1 MKSPLLPEIGVLA
14 QVHDTWGDQW
24 QARHQLVSRL
34 ARYFRV
40 IWMNPAL
47 GWRESFLRGHFRGQR
62 IALNAIAQGDS
73 GLEIYTPGRWLPTFY
88 RLRWLSKISLRQH
101 VKRARKMLLRR
112 GAKRIVLA
120 TWRARFDS
128 GWSDIPFDLRSYHID
143 DEYSFS
149 PVETPIGADE
159 MRMLQEA
166 DQVFVTSRSLLQKKG
181 GFNPH
186 TYLVPNGVDYQ
197 AFATPR
203 SEPEDLRAIARPRIG
218 YTGVL
223 KEQLDWPMLL
233 SLAKRHPNWSFVFV
247 GPVSDRLACSADFS
261 GLKALANVFFLG
273 SKPTSAVPAYTQNF
287 DVCVMPYRRDDYTKY
302 IYPLKLH
309 EYLASGRPA
318 VGTRIHALEEFERVV
333 RLACTEE
340 EWSTALAAALEP
352 AANSDEARKERQTV
366 AMLHDWDVQAWR
378 IACTMAEAV
387 APELAEHLPILRS
400 NSEVAEAPAEVQ
412 MSGAKA
418 QRAAAR
424 APAASRAFLIDSLS
438 GASPPGIAG
447 GSSRTAIGPVL
458 LVSPWYRPAVGGVVE
473 VAERL
478 HRKLNENGIETH
490 LLIAHD
496 GRTGLEEIDAAD
508 KVWRLGAA
516 SDAFHSTNPK
526 SILAT
531 AMRGSAAYWQLQRFV
546 RERGIRTVVT
556 LYPIGYSWL
565 FVLLRKL
572 TGVKLLVSLHGND
585 VTRSDSYGVLAHW
598 LLRRTLDT
606 SDAVI
611 TCADH
616 LSRKAREICSGK
628 RLEIELI
635 PNCVD
640 TIQFTPRPANFERA
654 DERPTFVHVSNFA
667 AKKRTLDIVEAF
679 ADQRIPAEARL
690 IMVGDG
696 PLRERTAGRAKE
708 LGVFDRVAFVGTQK
722 DVRPFLWAS
731 DVFVLASDDE
741 GAPLAV
747 LEGMACGLP
756 YVSTEWGPAA
766 ILPPGECGL
775 VVPAHAPKE
784 LAAAMARIIADPVKC
799 RKMGEQARYR
809 AVNDFREDRYV
820 ERHIRL
826 IEKIERPEW
835 RMRPIRR
842 SDEPHEERKDDREV
856 VAAGKNVPR

>member
-24 QARHQLVSRL
+24 QARHHLVSRL

-40 IWMNPAL
+40 VWMNPAL

-62 IALNAIAQGDS
+62 IAQNVIAECDS

-88 RLRWLSKISLRQH
+88 RLRWLSKIALRQH
-101 VKRARKMLLRR
+101 VKRARKMLLRQ

-120 TWRARFDS
+120 TWRARFDN
-128 GWSDIPFDLRSYHID
+128 GWSDLPFDLRSYHID

-159 MRMLQEA
+159 MRMLREA

-223 KEQLDWPMLL
+223 KEQLDWPLL
-233 SLAKRHPNWSFVFV
+233 FSLAQRHPNWSFVFV
-247 GPVSDRLACSADFS
+247 GPTSKLASSADFN
-261 GLKALANVFFLG
+261 GLKKLANVFFLG

-366 AMLHDWDVQAWR
+366 AMLHDWDVQAWK
-378 IACTMAEAV
+378 IACTLAESV

-400 NSEVAEAPAEVQ
+400 NSVARAAPAEIQ

-424 APAASRAFLIDSLS
+424 EPAASPALLIDNPSETKQ
-438 GASPPGIAG
+438 PGIT
-447 GSSRTAIGPVL
+447 GSRRRAPIGPVL

-478 HRKLNENGIETH
+478 HRKLNENGVETH

-496 GRTGLEEIDAAD
+496 GRGGLEEIDAAD
-508 KVWRLGAA
+508 RVWRLGSA

-531 AMRGSAAYWQLQRFV
+531 AMRGSAAYWRLQRFV
-546 RERGIRTVVT
+546 RERGIRAVVA

-572 TGVKLLVSLHGND
+572 TGVKLVASLHGND

-611 TCADH
+611 TCASH
-616 LSRKAREICSGK
+616 LSRKAREICSEK

-640 TIQFTPRPANFERA
+640 TIQFTPRPANFERG

-708 LGVFDRVAFVGTQK
+708 LGVFDRVAFVGAQK

-775 VVPAHAPKE
+775 VVPAHAPKA
-784 LAAAMARIIADPVKC
+784 LAAAMAQIIADPVKC
-799 RKMGEQARYR
+799 RKMGEQARHR
-809 AVNDFREDRYV
+809 AVNDFREDQYV
-820 ERHIRL
+820 DRHIRL
-826 IEKIERPEW
+826 IERIERPELGT
-835 RMRPIRR
+835 RPIRR
-842 SDEPHEERKDDREV
+842 SDELLEEQRNNHREV
-856 VAAGKNVPR
+856 VAAGKNAPR